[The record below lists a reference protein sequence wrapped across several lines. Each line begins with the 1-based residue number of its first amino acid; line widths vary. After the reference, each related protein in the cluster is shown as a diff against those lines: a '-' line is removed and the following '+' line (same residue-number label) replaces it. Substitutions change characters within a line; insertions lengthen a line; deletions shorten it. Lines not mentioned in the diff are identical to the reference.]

1 MWMKERKEKK
11 RKDATKQ
18 QIRQKIGEKNSINE
32 INESFTADVL
42 PQVTAF

>member
-18 QIRQKIGEKNSINE
+18 QMRQKIGEKKI
-32 INESFTADVL
+32 D
-42 PQVTAF
+42 Q